1 MFVVTRLRLWKD
13 VELEQIGLYRIPLP
27 ISLAAPEDGDIGY
40 LPVFETREAALKYAG
55 DESLISE
62 IRSCQSDIRRSD

>member
-1 MFVVTRLRLWKD
+1 MFVVTRLILWKD
-13 VELEQIGLYRIPLP
+13 VELEQVGIYRIPLQV
-27 ISLAAPEDGDIGY
+27 SLASPADESIGY

-62 IRSCQSDIRRSD
+62 IRSC